1 MARQINYSKRDFA
14 SLKTEQINYIKQ
26 YYPNIIEDYNDASIL
41 SVFLDLNAA
50 IADNLQFHIDRSLQ
64 ETVLDYAQ
72 EKQSLYNIAKTYGL
86 KLPGKSASIS
96 VCQFTI
102 QVPVRGD
109 AEDKRY
115 LPIMYAGSQFL
126 SDSVSFELLYDIDFA
141 SNFNISNKMDRTKVP
156 IYTNGVLSAYK
167 ITKTGIVIAGATRI
181 YTQVI
186 NNTKPFYQITLP
198 ENNVLSVE
206 SIIHKNGTSFQTL
219 PTQNEFASDTN
230 KWYEVPS
237 LAENSIFVEN
247 KTVAPVN
254 GVYSGSY
261 MNIDRKFIKEFT
273 PNGFCVLTFGSQ
285 TDQGLDILDDF
296 VNGGGFDL
304 KSFLNNNSLGWAPI
318 NNTTLYVKYRVGGGA
333 DTNVGV
339 NTITTVGQVGMNL
352 NGPDAQTN
360 AIVQGSLTVKNI
372 TPAIGG
378 GDAPSIEALRNYISY
393 NFAAQNR
400 AVTLQDYKA
409 VLLGMPPKF
418 GSPAKASVTQVQ
430 NKINVGILSTDT
442 NGNLSDLVSTVVL
455 QNVAN
460 YLSRYRMINDYVVVK
475 PASVINVGFEI
486 SILTE
491 SGSQINAISAIAQ
504 LLSNEFA
511 QANMQLGQSYLVGGL
526 VKKLSQID
534 GVLNINY
541 IKAFNKVGGNYST
554 SSLDS
559 SLLLDINTN
568 EIDMTSGAIKVA
580 GDQILQLKYPEKD
593 IVVIPVTQNTL
604 TI

>member
-26 YYPNIIEDYNDASIL
+26 YYPNIVEDYNDSSIL

-86 KLPGKSASIS
+86 KLPGKAASIA

-126 SDSVSFELLYDIDFA
+126 SDGVSFELLYDIDFA
-141 SNFNISNKMDRTKVP
+141 SNFNIANKMDRTKVP
-156 IYTNGVLSAYK
+156 IFTNGVLSAYR

-186 NNTKPFYQITLP
+186 NNTRPFYQITLP

-206 SIIHKNGTSFQTL
+206 SVIHKNGTSFQTL
-219 PTQNEFASDTN
+219 PTQNEFASDIN

-237 LAENSIFVEN
+237 LAENTIFVEDR
-247 KTVAPVN
+247 TVAPVN
-254 GVYSGSY
+254 GVYSGNY
-261 MNIDRKFIKEFT
+261 KNIDRKFIKEFT
-273 PNGFCVLTFGSQ
+273 PNGFCILTFGSQ

-304 KSFLNNNSLGWAPI
+304 KSFLNNDSLGWAPI
-318 NNTTLYVKYRVGGGA
+318 NNTTVYVKYRIGGGA

-339 NTITTVGQVGMNL
+339 NTITTVGQIGLNL

-360 AIVQGSLTVKNI
+360 AIVQGSLTVRNI

-442 NGNLSDLVSTVVL
+442 DGNLSDLVSTVVL

-475 PASVINVGFEI
+475 PASVINISFEI
-486 SILTE
+486 SILTDP
-491 SGSQINAISAIAQ
+491 GSQISAISSIAQ

-511 QANMQLGQSYLVGGL
+511 QANMQLGQSYLIGGL
-526 VKKLSQID
+526 IKKLSQID

-541 IKAFNKVGGNYST
+541 IKAFNKVGGNYSVT
-554 SSLDS
+554 SLDN
-559 SLLLDINTN
+559 SLLLDIDTN
-568 EIDMTSGAIKVA
+568 EIDMTSGAIKVT
-580 GDQILQLKYPEKD
+580 GDQILQLKFPERD
-593 IVVIPVTQNTL
+593 IVVIPTSQNNL
-604 TI
+604 IL

>member
-1 MARQINYSKRDFA
+1 MAKQINYSKRDFA
-14 SLKTEQINYIKQ
+14 SLKTEQINYIRQ
-26 YYPNIIEDYNDASIL
+26 YYPNVIEDYNDASIM

-50 IADNLQFHIDRSLQ
+50 IADNLHYHIDRSLQ

-86 KLPGKSASIS
+86 KLPGKAASIA
-96 VCQFTI
+96 VCQFSI
-102 QVPVRGD
+102 QVPIRGD

-126 SDSVSFELLYDIDFA
+126 SDGTSFELLYDVDFA
-141 SNFNISNKMDRTKVP
+141 SNFNISNKMDRSKTP

-167 ITKTGIVIAGATRI
+167 ITKTGIVVAGTTRI

-186 NNTKPFYQITLP
+186 NNTRPFYQITLP
-198 ENNVLSVE
+198 ENNVLSIE
-206 SIIHKNGTSFQTL
+206 SVIHKNGTNYQTL
-219 PTQNEFASDTN
+219 PTQSEFSSDIN
-230 KWYEVPS
+230 KWYEMPS
-237 LAENSIFVEN
+237 LAENSIFVDD

-261 MNIDRKFIKEFT
+261 MNVDRKFIKEFT
-273 PNGFCVLTFGSQ
+273 PNGFCILTFGSQ
-285 TDQGLDILDDF
+285 TNQGLDILDDF
-296 VNGGGFDL
+296 VDGGGFDL
-304 KSFLNNNSLGWAPI
+304 KSFLNNDSLGWAPL

-418 GSPAKASVTQVQ
+418 GTPAKASVTQVQ
-430 NKINVGILSTDT
+430 NKINVGILSTDSD
-442 NGNLSDLVSTVVL
+442 GNLSDLVSTVVL

-491 SGSQINAISAIAQ
+491 SGSQVNAIASIAQ
-504 LLSNEFA
+504 LLKDEFD
-511 QANMQLGQSYLVGGL
+511 QNKMQLGQSYLVGTL
-526 VKKLSQID
+526 IKKISQID

-541 IKAFNKVGGNYST
+541 IKAFNKVGGGYST
-554 SSLDS
+554 SALDS
-559 SLLLDINTN
+559 TMILDINTN
-568 EIDMTSGAIKVA
+568 EIDITSGAIKVA
-580 GDQILQLKYPEKD
+580 GDQILQLKSPEKD
-593 IVVIPVTQNTL
+593 IVVIPVTQNTS
-604 TI
+604 II

>member
-26 YYPNIIEDYNDASIL
+26 YYPSIFEDYNDASVL

-86 KLPGKSASIS
+86 KLPGKAASIA
-96 VCQFTI
+96 VCEFSI

-126 SDSVSFELLYDIDFA
+126 SDNINFELLYDIDFA
-141 SNFNISNKMDRTKVP
+141 SNFNISNKLDRTKVP

-167 ITKTGIVIAGATRI
+167 ITKTGIVIAGATRV
-181 YTQVI
+181 YTQVV
-186 NNTKPFYQITLP
+186 NNTRPFYQITLP

-206 SIIHKNGTSFQTL
+206 SVIHKNGTNFQTL
-219 PTQNEFASDTN
+219 PTQNEFNSDIN

-237 LAENSIFVEN
+237 LAENTVFVED
-247 KTVAPVN
+247 KTTDPVN
-254 GVYSGSY
+254 GVYSGNY

-273 PNGFCVLTFGSQ
+273 PNGFCILTFGSQ

-318 NNTTLYVKYRVGGGA
+318 NNTTLYIKYRIGGGA

-339 NTITTVGQVGMNL
+339 NTINTVGQVGMNL
-352 NGPDAQTN
+352 NGPDAQIN
-360 AIVQGSLTVKNI
+360 AIVQGSLTVKNL

-442 NGNLSDLVSTVVL
+442 DGNLSDVVSTVVL

-475 PASVINVGFEI
+475 PASVIDLGFEI

-491 SGSQINAISAIAQ
+491 SGSQVNAIASIVS
-504 LLSNEFA
+504 LLTNEFS
-511 QANMQLGQSYLVGGL
+511 QNNVQLGKSYLIGGL
-526 VKKLSQID
+526 IKKLSQID

-541 IKAFNKVGGNYST
+541 IKAFNKVGGNYSGAR
-554 SSLDS
+554 LDNNFI
-559 SLLLDINTN
+559 LDTNTN
-568 EIDMTSGAIKVA
+568 EIDLTSGAIKVT

-593 IVVIPVTQNTL
+593 IVIIPVTQNTL
-604 TI
+604 AI

>member
-26 YYPNIIEDYNDASIL
+26 YYPNIVEDYNDSSIL

-86 KLPGKSASIS
+86 KLPGKAASIA
-96 VCQFTI
+96 VCQFSI

-156 IYTNGVLSAYK
+156 IYTNGVLSAYR

-186 NNTKPFYQITLP
+186 NNTRPFYQITLP

-206 SIIHKNGTSFQTL
+206 SVIHKNGTSFQTL
-219 PTQNEFASDTN
+219 PTQNEFASDIN

-237 LAENSIFVEN
+237 LAENTIFVED

-254 GVYSGSY
+254 GVYSGNY
-261 MNIDRKFIKEFT
+261 KNIDRKFIKEFT
-273 PNGFCVLTFGSQ
+273 PNGFCILTFGSQ
-285 TDQGLDILDDF
+285 TDQGLDVLDDF

-304 KSFLNNNSLGWAPI
+304 KSFLNNDSLGWAPI
-318 NNTTLYVKYRVGGGA
+318 NNTTLYVKYRIGGGA

-339 NTITTVGQVGMNL
+339 NTITTVGQIGLNL

-360 AIVQGSLTVKNI
+360 AIVQGSLTVRNI

-430 NKINVGILSTDT
+430 NKINIGILSTDT
-442 NGNLSDLVSTVVL
+442 DGNLSDLVSTVVL

-475 PASVINVGFEI
+475 PASVINISFEI

-491 SGSQINAISAIAQ
+491 SGSQINAISSIAQ

-511 QANMQLGQSYLVGGL
+511 QANMQLGQSYMVGNL
-526 VKKLSQID
+526 IKKLSQID

-541 IKAFNKVGGNYST
+541 IKAFNKVGGNYSVT
-554 SSLDS
+554 SLDS
-559 SLLLDINTN
+559 SLLLDIDTN
-568 EIDMTSGAIKVA
+568 EIDMTSGAIKVT
-580 GDQILQLKYPEKD
+580 GDQILQLKFPEKD

>member
-1 MARQINYSKRDFA
+1 MAKQINYSKRDFA
-14 SLKTEQINYIKQ
+14 SLKTEQINYIRQ
-26 YYPNIIEDYNDASIL
+26 YYPNVIEDYNDASIM

-50 IADNLQFHIDRSLQ
+50 IADNLHYHIDRSLQ

-86 KLPGKSASIS
+86 KLPGKAASIA
-96 VCQFTI
+96 VCQFSI
-102 QVPVRGD
+102 QVPIRGD

-126 SDSVSFELLYDIDFA
+126 SDGTSFELLYDVDFA
-141 SNFNISNKMDRTKVP
+141 SNFNISNKMDRSKTP

-167 ITKTGIVIAGATRI
+167 ITKTGIVVAGTTRI

-186 NNTKPFYQITLP
+186 NNTRPFYQITLP
-198 ENNVLSVE
+198 ENNVLSIE
-206 SIIHKNGTSFQTL
+206 SVIHKNGTNYQTL
-219 PTQNEFASDTN
+219 PTQSEFSSDIN
-230 KWYEVPS
+230 KWYEMPS
-237 LAENSIFVEN
+237 LAENSIFVDD

-261 MNIDRKFIKEFT
+261 MNVDRKFIKEFT
-273 PNGFCVLTFGSQ
+273 PNGFCILTFGSQ
-285 TDQGLDILDDF
+285 TNQGLDILDDF
-296 VNGGGFDL
+296 VDGGGFDL
-304 KSFLNNNSLGWAPI
+304 KSFLNNDSLGWAPL

-418 GSPAKASVTQVQ
+418 GTPAKASVTQVQ
-430 NKINVGILSTDT
+430 NKINVGILSTDSD
-442 NGNLSDLVSTVVL
+442 GNLSDLVSTVVL

-491 SGSQINAISAIAQ
+491 SGSQVNAIASIAQ
-504 LLSNEFA
+504 LLKDEFD
-511 QANMQLGQSYLVGGL
+511 QNKMQLGQSYLVGTL
-526 VKKLSQID
+526 IKKISQID

-541 IKAFNKVGGNYST
+541 IKAFNKVGGGYST
-554 SSLDS
+554 SALDS
-559 SLLLDINTN
+559 TMILDINTN
-568 EIDMTSGAIKVA
+568 EIDITSGAIKVS
-580 GDQILQLKYPEKD
+580 GDQILQLKSPEKD
-593 IVVIPVTQNTL
+593 IVVIPVTQNTS
-604 TI
+604 II